1 LPRWPLTRWLTA
13 LGILGLCGFA
23 LSRGWEITRFAE
35 ARSRLGAHQ
44 KQNDA
49 VKRWAAVPGLAEA
62 ALAASL
68 ARVADTGDIDDARR
82 RAAGLTAILSVHP
95 LSSADWLSLSGMRLV
110 TGQPYEQV
118 LGTLAMSSV
127 TGRNEGSVMLQRG
140 IFGLLQWEVL
150 PPETRERTIAD
161 LAGALLGTTVRDVEV
176 NPAKNV
182 LAGKSA
188 DVRRE
193 IADRLSA
200 EGVAPSEL
208 ARMGL

>member
-1 LPRWPLTRWLTA
+1 
-13 LGILGLCGFA
+13 
-23 LSRGWEITRFAE
+23 
-35 ARSRLGAHQ
+35 
-44 KQNDA
+44 
-49 VKRWAAVPGLAEA
+49 
-62 ALAASL
+62 
-68 ARVADTGDIDDARR
+68 
-82 RAAGLTAILSVHP
+82 
-95 LSSADWLSLSGMRLV
+95 
-110 TGQPYEQV
+110 
-118 LGTLAMSSV
+118 
-127 TGRNEGSVMLQRG
+127 MLQRG